1 MHRLNSAQQSFK
13 ATQVARGICVG
24 GSRESRD
31 DQA

>member
-13 ATQVARGICVG
+13 ATQMARGICVG